1 MKRQGQLGSTRRSQ
15 TASPALIAIVFFL
28 AMLVMFRVADM
39 CGYLPPGPN
48 WQPLLSSEMSG
59 G

>member
-1 MKRQGQLGSTRRSQ
+1 MKRQSQLDSMRRSQ
-15 TASPALIAIVFFL
+15 TTSPALIAIVFFL
-28 AMLVMFRVADM
+28 AVLVMFRVADM

-48 WQPLLSSEMSG
+48 WQPSLSSEMSG